1 MKITKT
7 KLKDIIREEL
17 NNALLEDDGN
27 SRPPR
32 ADQFAK
38 QLFEMDRQK
47 LLAFYQEVVS
57 PWSRKSFTGESR
69 KPFIK
74 GLQKYAPW
82 LAKSGRMFAGD
93 PEERKLMS
101 DDDVRFY
108 MRAFH
113 EDIVN
118 LYGAAIKKEQEGSQA
133 RQKLLIEFQKILE
146 ETAGI
151 QASYIVNVLEIPE
164 FDYLKDRTGPGGD
177 NKTLGGYMNEATL
190 KKIIFEELK
199 RLLG

>member
-17 NNALLEDDGN
+17 NNVLLEDDGN
-27 SRPPR
+27 PRPPR

-57 PWSRKSFTGESR
+57 PWSRKSFTGDSK

-113 EDIVN
+113 EDVVN